1 MKFISNTYLFT
12 YTHRMAN
19 IFKKGLILGG
29 LLAVG
34 AAVGIAMSDEGQQF
48 SEDVQKDLKTLA
60 KQLKKR
66 LHDLEDI
73 TEESYDAL
81 VSTVVDE
88 FEKQHKLAEGVKKT
102 LVKSLKAMWNEME
115 KVALEEK
122 EGAV

>member
-1 MKFISNTYLFT
+1 
-12 YTHRMAN
+12 MAS

-34 AAVGIAMSDEGQQF
+34 AAVGLAMSDKGQQL

-66 LHDLEDI
+66 LHTLEDI
-73 TEESYDAL
+73 TEESFDEL

-88 FEKQHKLAEGVKKT
+88 FAKQNEIAEEVKAT

-115 KVALEEK
+115 AVVLAEK
-122 EGAV
+122 ENAA